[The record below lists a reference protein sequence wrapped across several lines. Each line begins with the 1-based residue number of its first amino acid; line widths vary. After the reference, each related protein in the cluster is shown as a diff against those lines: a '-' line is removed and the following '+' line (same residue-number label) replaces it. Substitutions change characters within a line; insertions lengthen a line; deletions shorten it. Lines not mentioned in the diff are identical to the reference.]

1 MRSPAKNSS
10 PYYTRAGATPKFG
23 LDCDRMAVTP
33 VHLRSTRTCEIAQF
47 FPGEKSVF
55 SVGVFNSIGSP
66 PTPLKKQGVFKVGGK
81 KEKESD
87 LLLIKFQKDH
97 YFGFFKKC

>member
-1 MRSPAKNSS
+1 MVKRFWRSQFWRMK
-10 PYYTRAGATPKFG
+10 TPC
-23 LDCDRMAVTP
+23 L
-33 VHLRSTRTCEIAQF
+33 
-47 FPGEKSVF
+47 KS
-55 SVGVFNSIGSP
+55 
-66 PTPLKKQGVFKVGGK
+66 QGVFKVGGK

>member
-1 MRSPAKNSS
+1 MPDTLFALPTSQTFYVS
-10 PYYTRAGATPKFG
+10 GHG
-23 LDCDRMAVTP
+23 
-33 VHLRSTRTCEIAQF
+33 I
-47 FPGEKSVF
+47 
-55 SVGVFNSIGSP
+55 P

-87 LLLIKFQKDH
+87 LLLIEFQKDH

>member
-1 MRSPAKNSS
+1 M
-10 PYYTRAGATPKFG
+10 
-23 LDCDRMAVTP
+23 CDRP
-33 VHLRSTRTCEIAQF
+33 QH
-47 FPGEKSVF
+47 FPGDKSVF
-55 SVGVFNSIGSP
+55 SVGLLLFYRISGNVGCLTGSDP
-66 PTPLKKQGVFKVGGK
+66 PQPPLKRQGVFKVGGK